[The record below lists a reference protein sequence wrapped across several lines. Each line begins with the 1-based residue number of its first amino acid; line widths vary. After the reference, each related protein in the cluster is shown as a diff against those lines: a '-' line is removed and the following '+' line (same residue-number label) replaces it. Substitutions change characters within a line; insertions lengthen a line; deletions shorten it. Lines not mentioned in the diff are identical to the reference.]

1 MPVKTKR
8 SSKLKGS
15 QAKGAKTTTTKAK
28 NTKAKTVKGA
38 KAVKTASTVRITTTK
53 ARSPRAGIG
62 KPTPAKGRAAAK
74 PANGPVIRTMSG
86 IKTINLALQG
96 GGSHGAFTWGVLDR
110 LLEEERLWIEG
121 ISGTSAGALNGAVLA
136 QGFVK
141 RGGRDGARIELDYFW
156 TRISELTRFS
166 PVHRSAFDHVLGN
179 WNIDG
184 SPGAMWLDLVERLF
198 SPYQLNPMNLNPLR
212 DLLTEHLDIAA
223 IQACDP
229 LKLFVCA
236 TNVETGHAR
245 VFARHELSIEAL
257 LASACLPFT
266 FQAVEIDGVPYWD
279 GGYMGNPVIFPLIY
293 YCDSRDVAI
302 VQINPLVRKGTPRT
316 APEIANRLNEI
327 SFNSA
332 LIAEMRAIA
341 FVQRLVAGKHL
352 RGKDAARLK
361 HMHIHMIGNEE
372 KMRALGVTSKMNA
385 ELDFLLYMKELGR
398 TTAADWLKANW
409 GDIGERSSLDI
420 RATFLDAPAAKK
432 QLATGA

>member
-1 MPVKTKR
+1 MPMTTKR
-8 SSKLKGS
+8 DGVKS
-15 QAKGAKTTTTKAK
+15 AKPKTQKTGLGKA
-28 NTKAKTVKGA
+28 TAA
-38 KAVKTASTVRITTTK
+38 KATSAAPARHTA
-53 ARSPRAGIG
+53 AG
-62 KPTPAKGRAAAK
+62 R
-74 PANGPVIRTMSG
+74 
-86 IKTINLALQG
+86 KTINLALQG

-110 LLEEERLWIEG
+110 LIEEERLWIEG
-121 ISGTSAGALNGAVLA
+121 ISGTSAGALNAAILA

-141 RGGRDGARIELDYFW
+141 RGGRQGARDELDYFW
-156 TRISELTRFS
+156 GKVSELARFS

-184 SPGAMWLDLVERLF
+184 SPGSVWLDLVERLF

-212 DLLTEHLDIAA
+212 DLLTDHLDIAA

-245 VFARHELSIEAL
+245 IFTRDEVTLDAL

-293 YCDSRDVAI
+293 YCDSRDVAL
-302 VQINPLVRKGTPRT
+302 VQINPLVRKGTPRSAT
-316 APEIANRLNEI
+316 EIANRLNEI

-341 FVQRLVAGKHL
+341 FVQRLIEDKNLKGK
-352 RGKDAARLK
+352 AVARLK
-361 HMHIHMIGNEE
+361 HMRIHMIGNEG

-385 ELDFLLYMKELGR
+385 DLDFLLYLKELGR
-398 TTAADWLKANW
+398 TTAEEWLKANW
-409 GDIGERSSLDI
+409 AAIGERSSLDI
-420 RATFLDAPAAKK
+420 RATFLDAPVAKK
-432 QLATGA
+432 QLAAGA

>member
-1 MPVKTKR
+1 
-8 SSKLKGS
+8 
-15 QAKGAKTTTTKAK
+15 
-28 NTKAKTVKGA
+28 
-38 KAVKTASTVRITTTK
+38 
-53 ARSPRAGIG
+53 
-62 KPTPAKGRAAAK
+62 
-74 PANGPVIRTMSG
+74 
-86 IKTINLALQG
+86 LQG

-121 ISGTSAGALNGAVLA
+121 ISGTSAGALNAAVLA

-141 RGGRDGARIELDYFW
+141 HGGRAGARTALDYFW
-156 TRISELTRFS
+156 NRISELTRFS

-184 SPGAMWLDLVERLF
+184 SLGAMWLDMVERVF

-212 DLLTEHLDIAA
+212 DLLTEHLDIPA
-223 IQACDP
+223 IQSCDE
-229 LKLFVCA
+229 LKIFVCA

-245 VFARHELSIEAL
+245 IFMRHELSIEAL

-279 GGYMGNPVIFPLIY
+279 GGYMGNPVIYPLIY

-302 VQINPLVRKGTPRT
+302 VQINPLVRKGTPRSAT
-316 APEIANRLNEI
+316 EIANRLNEI

-341 FVQRLVAGKHL
+341 FVQRLIQGKHL
-352 RGKDAARLK
+352 RGKNAARLK

-372 KMRALGVTSKMNA
+372 KMRALGVSSKMNA
-385 ELDFLLYMKELGR
+385 DLDFLLYLKELGR
-398 TTAADWLKANW
+398 TTATDWLKANW

-420 RATFLDAPAAKK
+420 RATFLDGPAART
-432 QLATGA
+432 QLATEA

>member
-8 SSKLKGS
+8 STVES
-15 QAKGAKTTTTKAK
+15 TTTKSAK
-28 NTKAKTVKGA
+28 APKTVTITTAKAKSA
-38 KAVKTASTVRITTTK
+38 K
-53 ARSPRAGIG
+53 AGIG
-62 KPTPAKGRAAAK
+62 KPTAAK
-74 PANGPVIRTMSG
+74 KGDAKPVAGNGPVVRTVSG

-121 ISGTSAGALNGAVLA
+121 ISGTSAGALNGAILA

-141 RGGRDGARIELDYFW
+141 RVGRQGAKDELDYFW
-156 TRISELTRFS
+156 TKVSELARFS

-184 SPGAMWLDLVERLF
+184 SPGALWLDLVERLF

-212 DLLTEHLDIAA
+212 DLLTDHLDIAA
-223 IQACDP
+223 IRACDP

-245 VFARHELSIEAL
+245 VFMRHELSIEAL

-302 VQINPLVRKGTPRT
+302 VQINPLVRKGTPRS

-341 FVQRLVAGKHL
+341 FVQRLVQGKHL
-352 RGKDAARLK
+352 KGKDAVRLK

-385 ELDFLLYMKELGR
+385 DIDFLLYMKELGR
-398 TTAADWLKANW
+398 TTAEDWLKTNW
-409 GDIGERSSLDI
+409 DAIGERSSLDI
-420 RATFLDAPAAKK
+420 RATFLDAPAARK

>member
-1 MPVKTKR
+1 MAVKTKR
-8 SSKLKGS
+8 SA
-15 QAKGAKTTTTKAK
+15 AKIKTAKSRKKAVPKTKAK
-28 NTKAKTVKGA
+28 ASKTQ
-38 KAVKTASTVRITTTK
+38 
-53 ARSPRAGIG
+53 PRDR
-62 KPTPAKGRAAAK
+62 KQAAAK
-74 PANGPVIRTMSG
+74 AEHAARSGIKTVSG

-121 ISGTSAGALNGAVLA
+121 ISGTSAGALNAAVLA

-141 RGGRDGARIELDYFW
+141 RGGREGARIELDYFW

-184 SPGAMWLDLVERLF
+184 SPGALWLDFVERLF
-198 SPYQLNPMNLNPLR
+198 SPYQLTPMNINPLR
-212 DLLTEHLDIAA
+212 DLLADHLDIAA
-223 IQACDP
+223 IQACDQ

-245 VFARHELSIEAL
+245 VFMRHEVTIEAL

-266 FQAVEIDGVPYWD
+266 FQAVEIDGVPHWD

-293 YCDSRDVAI
+293 YCDSRDVAL
-302 VQINPLVRKGTPRT
+302 VQINPLVRKGTPRS

-341 FVQRLVAGKHL
+341 FVQRLVEGKHL
-352 RGKDAARLK
+352 RGKAMARLK

-372 KMRALGVTSKMNA
+372 KMRELGVTSKMNA
-385 ELDFLLYMKELGR
+385 DLDFLLYLKELGR
-398 TTAADWLKANW
+398 TTAEDWLKANW
-409 GDIGERSSLDI
+409 GAIGERSSLDI
-420 RATFLDAPAAKK
+420 RATFLDAPAAKR

>member
-8 SSKLKGS
+8 GTVKSTKA
-15 QAKGAKTTTTKAK
+15 QTAETAKTA
-28 NTKAKTVKGA
+28 G
-38 KAVKTASTVRITTTK
+38 TVRITTAK
-53 ARSPRAGIG
+53 AKSAKAGIG
-62 KPTPAKGRAAAK
+62 KPTPAKTGNAGTK
-74 PANGPVIRTMSG
+74 TGNGPVIHTVSG

-121 ISGTSAGALNGAVLA
+121 ISGTSAGALNGAIFA

-141 RGGRDGARIELDYFW
+141 RGGRQGARDELDYFW
-156 TRISELTRFS
+156 HKVSELARFS

-184 SPGAMWLDLVERLF
+184 SPGAMWLDIVERLF
-198 SPYQLNPMNLNPLR
+198 SPYQLNPLNLNPLR
-212 DLLTEHLDIAA
+212 DLLSDHLNIAA

-245 VFARHELSIEAL
+245 VFMRHELSVEAL

-302 VQINPLVRKGTPRT
+302 VQINPLVRKGTPRS
-316 APEIANRLNEI
+316 ASEIANRLNEI

-341 FVQRLVAGKHL
+341 FVQRLVQGKHL
-352 RGKDAARLK
+352 KGKDAARLK

-385 ELDFLLYMKELGR
+385 DLDFLLYMKELGR
-398 TTAADWLKANW
+398 STAEDWLKANW

-420 RATFLDAPAAKK
+420 RATFLDAPAARK

>member
-1 MPVKTKR
+1 MPMTTKR
-8 SSKLKGS
+8 DGVKS
-15 QAKGAKTTTTKAK
+15 AKPKTQKTGLGKA
-28 NTKAKTVKGA
+28 TAA
-38 KAVKTASTVRITTTK
+38 KATSAAPARHTA
-53 ARSPRAGIG
+53 AG
-62 KPTPAKGRAAAK
+62 R
-74 PANGPVIRTMSG
+74 
-86 IKTINLALQG
+86 KTINLALQG

-121 ISGTSAGALNGAVLA
+121 ISGTSAGALNAAILA

-141 RGGRDGARIELDYFW
+141 RGGRQGARDELDYFW
-156 TRISELTRFS
+156 GKVSELARFS

-184 SPGAMWLDLVERLF
+184 SPGSVWLDLVERLF

-212 DLLTEHLDIAA
+212 DLLTDHLDIAA

-245 VFARHELSIEAL
+245 IFTRDEVTLDAL

-293 YCDSRDVAI
+293 YCDSRDVAL
-302 VQINPLVRKGTPRT
+302 VQINPLVRKGTPRSAT
-316 APEIANRLNEI
+316 EIANRLNEI

-341 FVQRLVAGKHL
+341 FVQRLIEGRNLKGEAV
-352 RGKDAARLK
+352 ARLK
-361 HMHIHMIGNEE
+361 HMRIHMIGNEE

-385 ELDFLLYMKELGR
+385 DLDFLLYLKELGR
-398 TTAADWLKANW
+398 TTAEEWLKANW
-409 GDIGERSSLDI
+409 AAIGERSSLDI
-420 RATFLDAPAAKK
+420 RATFLDAPMAKK
-432 QLATGA
+432 QLATGG

>member
-1 MPVKTKR
+1 MAVKTKR
-8 SSKLKGS
+8 STAKAAKGK
-15 QAKGAKTTTTKAK
+15 AAKPKGAKTRKRKAAAAQPEDRK
-28 NTKAKTVKGA
+28 QQEAKTKHMTRSGI
-38 KAVKTASTVRITTTK
+38 KTVSR
-53 ARSPRAGIG
+53 
-62 KPTPAKGRAAAK
+62 
-74 PANGPVIRTMSG
+74 

-121 ISGTSAGALNGAVLA
+121 ISGTSAGALNAAVLA
-136 QGFVK
+136 QGFVR
-141 RGGRDGARIELDYFW
+141 RGGREGARMELDFFW
-156 TRISELTRFS
+156 TQISELTRFS

-184 SPGAMWLDLVERLF
+184 SPGALWLDFVERLF

-212 DLLTEHLDIAA
+212 DLLTEHLDLAA
-223 IQACDP
+223 IQACDQ

-245 VFARHELSIEAL
+245 VFMRHELSIEAL

-293 YCDSRDVAI
+293 YCDSRDVVL

-341 FVQRLVAGKHL
+341 FVQRLVAGNHL
-352 RGKDAARLK
+352 KGEAVARLK

-372 KMRALGVTSKMNA
+372 KMRELGVTSKMNA
-385 ELDFLLYMKELGR
+385 DLDFLLYLKELGR
-398 TTAADWLKANW
+398 TTAGDWLKANW
-409 GDIGERSSLDI
+409 SAIGERSSLDI

>member
-1 MPVKTKR
+1 MPVKTKP
-8 SSKLKGS
+8 STPKG
-15 QAKGAKTTTTKAK
+15 KAK
-28 NTKAKTVKGA
+28 SPKRKKRKATEAKSAGKQQAA
-38 KAVKTASTVRITTTK
+38 KAEHM
-53 ARSPRAGIG
+53 ARSGI
-62 KPTPAKGRAAAK
+62 KA
-74 PANGPVIRTMSG
+74 VSG
-86 IKTINLALQG
+86 VKTINLALQG

-121 ISGTSAGALNGAVLA
+121 ISGTSAGALNAAVLA

-141 RGGRDGARIELDYFW
+141 HGGREGARFALDYFW
-156 TRISELTRFS
+156 NRISELTRFS

-184 SPGAMWLDLVERLF
+184 SLGAMWLDMVERIF
-198 SPYQLNPMNLNPLR
+198 SPYQLNPLNVNPLR
-212 DLLTEHLDIAA
+212 DLLTEHLDIPA
-223 IQACDP
+223 IQACEQ
-229 LKLFVCA
+229 LKIFVCA

-245 VFARHELSIEAL
+245 VFMRHELSIEAL

-279 GGYMGNPVIFPLIY
+279 GGFMGNPVIFPLIY
-293 YCDSRDVAI
+293 YCDSRDVAL

-341 FVQRLVAGKHL
+341 FVQRLVEGNHL
-352 RGKDAARLK
+352 KGEAAARLK

-398 TTAADWLKANW
+398 TTAEDWLKTNW
-409 GDIGERSSLDI
+409 DAIGERSSLDI
-420 RATFLDAPAAKK
+420 RATFLDAPAARK